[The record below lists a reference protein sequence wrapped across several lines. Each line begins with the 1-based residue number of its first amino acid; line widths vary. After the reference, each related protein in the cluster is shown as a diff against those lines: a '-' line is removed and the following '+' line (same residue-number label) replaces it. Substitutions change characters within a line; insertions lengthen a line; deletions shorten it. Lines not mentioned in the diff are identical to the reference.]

1 MDGLSLLFDTSDFRP
16 RWECGS
22 WTSAHGWLHI
32 LADLGVWS
40 AYIAIPAVLGY
51 FLLRRKD
58 LPFRMIFLLFCAFI
72 LACGTTH
79 LMEATM
85 FWWPAYRLAA
95 AIKVLTAVV
104 SWATVIALAPATP
117 KALALRTPTELEA
130 QIRKRQRA
138 EESLRLSE
146 ERFRMLVEGTTD
158 YAMYMLDPDGF
169 VVSWNAGAERIIGYK
184 AEEIIGKPFT
194 RFFTEEDLCRQEPQN
209 ELAAAA
215 AAGRL
220 EVENW
225 RVRKDGSKYW
235 NHSIL
240 TAMRDPAGNLQGFWK
255 ITHDLTE
262 RKRAEE
268 RFRGLLESAPDAIV
282 IVQAD
287 GTIALVNRQTEQLFG
302 YPRQELLGQ
311 QVEMLIPERYRQ
323 RHSGYRNSYFE
334 HPTARPMGAN
344 LSLFGR
350 RKDGHEFP
358 VEISLSPLVTEEGIL
373 VSSAIRDVTGR
384 KQIEQNLR
392 ASEERFRA
400 LTQSVNDAVISADTS
415 GRIVFWNKGAQVIFG
430 YAEEEVVGQPL
441 TLLMPEPYHEAYRE
455 GLKRFQATGD
465 SRVIGK
471 LIELQGRRKDG
482 SEFPLELSLA
492 VWETGQGKFFS
503 GVLRDITLRK
513 QAEDA
518 LEKSR
523 RFVAR
528 IAEMMPSILFVYD
541 LKEQHY
547 LFVNQRVE
555 SILGY
560 AGEETKLP
568 GMPVLL
574 DKIHPDD
581 LGKVEWANE
590 QYQTADDGAVIE
602 TEYRMRHAD
611 GHWRWFHNRNKVFVR
626 DSEGNPWQIL
636 GTAQDITERKRLE
649 QEVLEIAA
657 SEQRR
662 FGQELHD
669 GMGQELAGLGML
681 ADNLADVLRESS
693 PNEALRAHRIAQG
706 LQHALGEVRAL
717 ARGLIPVDV
726 DAEGLMAALT
736 ELTTSISALH
746 GIRCVFD
753 CREPVPVDDVYT
765 ATQLFR
771 IAQEAITNAFKHGQA
786 RTIRVSLEAKEFYIM
801 LKIAD
806 DGIGLPVTETR
817 KEGMGLRIM
826 RYRAGQIG
834 ASLGVYPGPNR
845 GTVVTCTLFRGA
857 FNE

>member
-1 MDGLSLLFDTSDFRP
+1 VDGLSLLFDTSDFRP
-16 RWECGS
+16 RWECGV

-40 AYIAIPAVLGY
+40 AYVAIPALMGY

-58 LPFRMIFLLFCAFI
+58 LPFRMILLLFCAFI
-72 LACGTTH
+72 LVCGTTH
-79 LMEATM
+79 LMEATL

-95 AIKVLTAVV
+95 AIKVFTALV
-104 SWATVIALAPATP
+104 SWATVIALVPVTP
-117 KALALRTPTELEA
+117 KALAWRPPTELEA
-130 QIRKRQRA
+130 LIGERQRA
-138 EESLRLSE
+138 EETLRPSE

-169 VVSWNAGAERIIGYK
+169 VVSWNGGAERIIGYK
-184 AEEIIGKPFT
+184 AEEIIGIPFT
-194 RFFTEEDLCRQEPQN
+194 RFFTEEDLRRQEPQN
-209 ELAAAA
+209 QLAAAA
-215 AAGRL
+215 AAGRF

-240 TAMRDPAGNLQGFWK
+240 TAMRDPAGNVQGFWK

-268 RFRGLLESAPDAIV
+268 RF
-282 IVQAD
+282 
-287 GTIALVNRQTEQLFG
+287 
-302 YPRQELLGQ
+302 
-311 QVEMLIPERYRQ
+311 
-323 RHSGYRNSYFE
+323 
-334 HPTARPMGAN
+334 
-344 LSLFGR
+344 
-350 RKDGHEFP
+350 
-358 VEISLSPLVTEEGIL
+358 
-373 VSSAIRDVTGR
+373 
-384 KQIEQNLR
+384 R

-400 LTQSVNDAVISADTS
+400 LTQSVNDAVISADAS

-441 TLLMPEPYHEAYRE
+441 TLLMPESYQEAHRE
-455 GLKRFQATGD
+455 GLKRFQSTGK
-465 SRVIGK
+465 SRLIGK
-471 LIELQGRRKDG
+471 VIELQGRRKDG

-503 GVLRDITLRK
+503 GILRDITLRK

-518 LEKSR
+518 LVNSR
-523 RFVAR
+523 RFVER
-528 IAEMMPSILFVYD
+528 IAEMMPSILYVYD

-547 LFVNQRVE
+547 LFVNQRIE

-568 GMPVLL
+568 SMRVLL
-574 DKIHPDD
+574 DNIHPDD
-581 LGKVEWANE
+581 LGQVEWVNE

-602 TEYRMRHAD
+602 TEYRIRHAD
-611 GHWRWFHNRNKVFVR
+611 GHWRWLHNRNTIFVR

-636 GTAQDITERKRLE
+636 GTAQDITDRKRLE

-681 ADNLADVLRESS
+681 ADNLADVLRESW
-693 PNEALRAHRIAQG
+693 PHEAQRARRIAQG

-717 ARGLIPVDV
+717 ARGLIPVEV

-753 CREPVPVDDVYT
+753 CHEPVPVDDVYT

-786 RTIRVSLEAKEFYIM
+786 RTIRVSLEAKALYIT

-806 DGIGLPVTETR
+806 DGIGLSVTEAR

-834 ASLGVYPGPNR
+834 ASLSVYPGPNR
-845 GTVVTCTLFRGA
+845 GTVVTCTLFRGI
-857 FNE
+857 FND